1 MLFLLRFLQNF
12 PKFFFSPKRKFFSW
26 QLSFCTCFH
35 ISNRFFYFLH
45 FVNFSYF
52 WSILAIFTQI
62 IKKTQKNVAFVAFFA
77 RFWPK
82 FSWCCGFYENFQKIF
97 ISPKQQLNSEQL
109 LFWTS
114 RHISILNPIFGQFW
128 LFWQK
133 SPKVNSVKNIWPRK
147 KVDFDDEILKIF
159 QKFFFHEKKSLI
171 ANNFH
176 FERLFI
182 SLTVFSLKYIFQIN
196 LKNVGGP
203 IWLLLLTKK
212 SKITSIQKFH
222 QFRNSKFF
230 FISE

>member
-26 QLSFCTCFH
+26 QLSFWTCFH

-77 RFWPK
+77 RFWPN
-82 FSWCCGFYENFQKIF
+82 FSWCCVFYENFQKIF

-133 SPKVNSVKNIWPRK
+133 SPKVNSVKTYDLERK
-147 KVDFDDEILKIF
+147 LILMTKF
-159 QKFFFHEKKSLI
+159 WKFFK
-171 ANNFH
+171 NF
-176 FERLFI
+176 FF
-182 SLTVFSLKYIFQIN
+182 
-196 LKNVGGP
+196 
-203 IWLLLLTKK
+203 TKK
-212 SKITSIQKFH
+212 SV
-222 QFRNSKFF
+222 
-230 FISE
+230 